1 MKNKLQKLVAFPG
14 AVLNKLSN
22 IQEPLGRIENKMNA
36 QQNIILHDSEFKVYS
51 QWGEDGVIQYLI
63 KNIHIENKTF
73 IEFGVE
79 NYKESNTRFLL
90 INNNWSGLVI
100 DGDPKN
106 IEVIKNDG
114 IYWRYNLKA
123 EASFITAENIDDIF
137 AKNGIKGEIG
147 ILSVDIDGN
156 DYWVWDSIRSV
167 NPAIVICEYNS
178 LFGSSKKVTTPYKP
192 DFVRF
197 KEHYSFIYY
206 GASISAFTELASSK
220 GYSLVYG
227 NSNGN
232 NVFFVRNDLLGD
244 LKVMTPEEAY
254 VKANFRDSRNKEEKL
269 DFLSFEDRV
278 KMIEDLEVF
287 DINQKTVVKL
297 KDAK

>member
-22 IQEPLGRIENKMNA
+22 IQEALGRIENKMNA
-36 QQNIILHDSEFKVYS
+36 QQNISLHDSEFKVYS

>member
-1 MKNKLQKLVAFPG
+1 MKNKLQKLIAFPG

-22 IQEPLGRIENKMNA
+22 IQEALGRIESKINV
-36 QQNIILHDSEFKVYS
+36 QQNLTLQDSEFKVYS

-63 KNIHIENKTF
+63 KKIHIENKTF

-114 IYWRYNLKA
+114 IYWRYNLKV
-123 EASFITAENIDDIF
+123 EAGFITAENIDDIF

-156 DYWVWDSIRSV
+156 DYWVWNNIKSV
-167 NPAIVICEYNS
+167 NPCIIVCEYNS
-178 LFGSSKKVTTPYKP
+178 LFGADKKVTTPYRD
-192 DFVRF
+192 DFIRS
-197 KEHYSFIYY
+197 KAHYSQVYY
-206 GASISAFTELASSK
+206 GASISALNDLAERK

-227 NSNGN
+227 NKNGN
-232 NVFFVRNDLLGD
+232 NVFFVRNDLMKNFKKL
-244 LKVMTPEEAY
+244 TPVEAY
-254 VKANFRDSRNKEEKL
+254 VRAQFRESRDSEGNL
-269 DFLSFEDRV
+269 IFLSFEKRV
-278 KMIEDLEVF
+278 ELINNMNIYDLNTQQ
-287 DINQKTVVKL
+287 IIKL
-297 KDAK
+297 RDAK